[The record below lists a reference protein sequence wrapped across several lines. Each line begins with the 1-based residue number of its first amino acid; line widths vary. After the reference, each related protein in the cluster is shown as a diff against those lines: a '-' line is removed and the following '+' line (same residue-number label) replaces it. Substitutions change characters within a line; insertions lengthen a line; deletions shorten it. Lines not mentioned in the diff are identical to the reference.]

1 VLLMKKLILLL
12 ALVTVAVLCGLSVW
26 GSLRAEQAYRQV
38 VLRVTQSPDLR
49 ILETSY
55 QRGWLQSRALA
66 DIEVRGALGESFQQW
81 LVARGREEV
90 RGRVGIRVRNTIEH
104 GYAPLLDWLNTGLQG
119 TPIVARVETQ
129 LELDKETQSEISAV
143 LGLMPPVTV
152 STLIRAS
159 GIGESLVTIPA
170 QRIASRLGEEEGGGW
185 ALEWKGLRGS
195 AVYTTDFGH
204 VTANIQSA
212 GFEGGNAISGVV
224 LQDLT
229 CNADLMRDA
238 SGLMLGEVKTWIG
251 SLRLVSVAEESPG
264 IEFDHLATTQTS
276 TVESGGFSSSLL
288 ARVQAIRYGEHV
300 YGPGEIEFSLRNLD
314 AATLA
319 RLQNDGLFG
328 PVSSESE
335 AVQRIS
341 AESGTMHPRWLD
353 LLSRSPQLELR
364 RASSSTAAVR
374 SCFAIPSP
382 CPLPSLRASSSDAP
396 QRSSRASTGRSPI
409 GWRRFARTVGCC
421 SRATATAAA
430 GSSSVG
436 ASPSTACPRPWV
448 T

>member
-1 VLLMKKLILLL
+1 
-12 ALVTVAVLCGLSVW
+12 
-26 GSLRAEQAYRQV
+26 
-38 VLRVTQSPDLR
+38 
-49 ILETSY
+49 
-55 QRGWLQSRALA
+55 
-66 DIEVRGALGESFQQW
+66 
-81 LVARGREEV
+81 
-90 RGRVGIRVRNTIEH
+90 
-104 GYAPLLDWLNTGLQG
+104 
-119 TPIVARVETQ
+119 VARVDTQ
-129 LELDKETQSEISAV
+129 LELDKETQSEISAA

-212 GFEGGNAISGVV
+212 GFEGGNSISGVS

-229 CNADLMRDA
+229 WNADLMRDA
-238 SGLMLGEVKTWIG
+238 SGLLLGEVKTWIG

-264 IEFDHLATTQTS
+264 IEFDHWATTQTS
-276 TVESGGFSSSLL
+276 TVESGGFSSSLR
-288 ARVQAIRYGEHV
+288 ARVQAIRYGEEV
-300 YGPGEIEFSLRNLD
+300 YGPGEIEFALRDLD

-335 AVQRIS
+335 AVQWIS

-364 RASSSTAAVR
+364 QLRLTTPSGDVEARARIELDGRRPELLRNPITMPLAFAARVE
-374 SCFAIPSP
+374 FG
-382 CPLPSLRASSSDAP
+382 CPAEVLAGLYRTHPDRLEALREDGWVLLEGDRY
-396 QRSSRASTGRSPI
+396 RSSWQLERGSLTVNGLPKTLGDLIGDSLVSTELSQLEADGSRSEAVAP
-409 GWRRFARTVGCC
+409 G
-421 SRATATAAA
+421 
-430 GSSSVG
+430 
-436 ASPSTACPRPWV
+436 PELLP
-448 T
+448 